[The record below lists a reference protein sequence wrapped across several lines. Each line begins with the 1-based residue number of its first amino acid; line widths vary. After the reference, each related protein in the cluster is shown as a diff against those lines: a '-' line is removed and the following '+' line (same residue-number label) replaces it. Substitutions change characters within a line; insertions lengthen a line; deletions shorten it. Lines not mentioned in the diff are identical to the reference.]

1 MKYEIP
7 KEIKSKPK
15 IFGLEMK
22 ELVILLISFFLIFTM
37 LNDMVHSIFTV
48 PYFILSGLLILWLV
62 MPSRN
67 NPGMKN
73 YMSLYLYFKHDKQ
86 TFHAMDFHHVLNA
99 HLFKDELNE
108 EVRSDK
114 SA

>member
-15 IFGLEMK
+15 IFGLEIK
-22 ELVILLISFFLIFTM
+22 ELVILMISFFLIFTM
-37 LNDMVHSIFTV
+37 LKDMVHSFFTI
-48 PYFILSGLLILWLV
+48 PYFMVSCLLVLWLV

-73 YMSLYLYFKHDKQ
+73 YMSLYLYFKHDKE
-86 TFHAMDFHHVLNA
+86 TYHSMDIQHVLNEY
-99 HLFKDELNE
+99 LFSDGVNGEK
-108 EVRSDK
+108 RSDK

>member
-15 IFGLEMK
+15 IMGLEMK

-37 LNDMVHSIFTV
+37 LKDMVHSIFTV
-48 PYFILSGLLILWLV
+48 PYFILSGFFLLWIV

-73 YMSLYLYFKHDKQ
+73 YMSVYLFFKQNKQ
-86 TFHAMDFHHVLNA
+86 TYHAMDVHKVLNDY
-99 HLFKDELNE
+99 LFIDDEYE
-108 EVRSDK
+108 ERSDQI
-114 SA
+114 A